1 MERQG
6 IEIYVRPSG
15 DRVLL
20 NLYVPSE
27 ARSVFLSALQGGTL
41 DGAGTPIALE
51 LSLQPD
57 WATDAEAREKIANEY
72 GSIHARIPIN
82 QLNVQFTE

>member
-1 MERQG
+1 MESRG

-20 NLYVPSE
+20 NLYVPGE
-27 ARSVFLSALQGGTL
+27 ARSAFLKALQGGTL

-51 LSLQPD
+51 LSLQPE
-57 WATDAEAREKIANEY
+57 WATDAESREKIANEH
-72 GSIHARIPIN
+72 GPIHARIPID
-82 QLNVQFTE
+82 QLSVQFID